1 MRRLA
6 FGSVLLVSLLF
17 VPTPAHAQSWSFRL
31 SGNMYFLPDEE
42 NYLQP
47 TFTADRDALHLESRY
62 RYEDLGSTSFFAG
75 WNLEFG
81 DTFTLALT
89 PMLGGLVG
97 RTSGIVPALEGDI
110 TWKRLEFYSEG
121 EYVIDLGETTNS
133 FFYNWSEL
141 SIWTTEW
148 LRAGLVTQRTRAYA
162 TPRDIQRGLLIG
174 AAGSKIEATVYW
186 FNPGSDDR
194 FFVGSIGVK
203 F

>member
-1 MRRLA
+1 
-6 FGSVLLVSLLF
+6 
-17 VPTPAHAQSWSFRL
+17 
-31 SGNMYFLPDEE
+31 MYFLPDEE

-47 TFTADRDALHLESRY
+47 TFTADRDALHLESRF
-62 RYEDLGSTSFFAG
+62 RYEDSGSASFFAG

-81 DTFTLALT
+81 NAFTLDLT
-89 PMLGGLVG
+89 PMLGGLAG
-97 RTSGIVPALEGDI
+97 RTNGIVPALEGNI

-121 EYVIDLGETTNS
+121 EYVIDLGETANS

-141 SIWTTEW
+141 SFWTTEW
-148 LRAGLVTQRTRAYA
+148 LRAGLVVQRTRAYA
-162 TPRDIQRGLLIG
+162 TPRDIQRGLLVG
-174 AAGSKIEATVYW
+174 AAGSKVEGTFYW